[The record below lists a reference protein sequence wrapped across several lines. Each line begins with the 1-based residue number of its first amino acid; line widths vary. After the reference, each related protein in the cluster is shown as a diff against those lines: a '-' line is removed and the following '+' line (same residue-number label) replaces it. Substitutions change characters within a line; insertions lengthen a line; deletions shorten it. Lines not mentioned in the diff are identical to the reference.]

1 MYVKVG
7 EEGVL
12 VSNPNSHNNLNVDFI
27 IFFKVL
33 FLVSK
38 NKKITIHMVILLQY
52 LKLWEEE
59 EEEGKMLISKE
70 VNQILALDPDT
81 LKEGADLWLFKGETI
96 EEIL

>member
-12 VSNPNSHNNLNVDFI
+12 VSNLNNLNVDFI

-59 EEEGKMLISKE
+59 EEGKMLISKE
-70 VNQILALDPDT
+70 ANQILALDPDT